1 MKYKLK
7 VCGMRDAENIREVA
21 ALKPDY
27 MGFIFYEKSKR
38 FVGES
43 LDKNLLASLNGIEK
57 VGVFVNH
64 SLDFV
69 LSASRKYGFMTV
81 QLHGDESPEFCEELD
96 TLASISTIKAF
107 RIGENFDFRL
117 LEDYKKICPYFLFD
131 TQTETFG
138 GSGKKFNWKLLGNYD
153 NKVPFFLSGGIS
165 LETAGEINKL
175 EGLNIH
181 AIDINSRFETE
192 PGVKDVEKIKRFMGS
207 LN

>member
-7 VCGMRDAENIREVA
+7 VCGMKYAENIREVA
-21 ALKPDY
+21 TLKPDY

-38 FVGES
+38 FVNES
-43 LDKNLLASLNGIEK
+43 LDKNLLTSLNGIEK

-69 LSASRKYGFMTV
+69 LSTSRKYGFMTV

-96 TLASISTIKAF
+96 ALASISTIKAF
-107 RIGENFDFRL
+107 RIGENFDFKL
-117 LEDYKKICPYFLFD
+117 LEAYKKICPYFLFD
-131 TQTETFG
+131 TQTENFG
-138 GSGKKFNWKLLGNYD
+138 GSGMRFNWKLLSNYD

-165 LETAGEINKL
+165 LETAEEINKL

-181 AIDINSRFETE
+181 AIDINSRFELE
-192 PGVKDVEKIKRFMGS
+192 PGIKDVAKIKKFIGS